1 MEKIYNDVIADLM
14 GLGFANP
21 NSLIVELE
29 NENLLDINDIKDGI
43 KEIKNYRKENKTI
56 EEIQKIIKYL
66 EDAQIYCNKK
76 LRAAS
81 TLLIIMAC
89 REI

>member
-1 MEKIYNDVIADLM
+1 MEKIYNQVIAELM

-21 NSLIVELE
+21 NSLILELE
-29 NENLLDINDIKDGI
+29 NENFLDINDIHDGI
-43 KEIKNYRKENKTI
+43 REIKNYRKENKTI
-56 EEIQKIIKYL
+56 EEIQKIVKYL

-76 LRAAS
+76 LRAAA
-81 TLLIIMAC
+81 TLLTIMAV